1 MVRLI
6 LILVFCVALAAIVVI
21 VASALVALVS
31 GNSRHLR
38 PILGTS
44 KDEDM
49 ASSGIQK
56 AAYIALIIVLF
67 GVASG
72 WLGGL

>member
-1 MVRLI
+1 MARLI
-6 LILVFCVALAAIVVI
+6 LILMFCLALAAIVAI
-21 VASALVALVS
+21 LASLITRLVS
-31 GNSRHLR
+31 AQSRRLNTTSG
-38 PILGTS
+38 LS

>member
-1 MVRLI
+1 MARLI
-6 LILVFCVALAAIVVI
+6 LILMFCAALAAIVAI
-21 VASALVALVS
+21 LASSVTRLIS
-31 GNSRHLR
+31 GQSHRLNATAGL
-38 PILGTS
+38 S